1 MLTQDR
7 RVIQQ
12 DCLCYLMDRIHYE
25 FEEAVTGPDPLPEGI
40 DRSDRPGSPILSL
53 EV

>member
-12 DCLCYLMDRIHYE
+12 DCLCYLMERIHYE
-25 FEEAVTGPDPLPEGI
+25 EHEEVSDREPLPDSI
-40 DRSDRPGSPILSL
+40 RRSDRPGEPVPRL
-53 EV
+53 